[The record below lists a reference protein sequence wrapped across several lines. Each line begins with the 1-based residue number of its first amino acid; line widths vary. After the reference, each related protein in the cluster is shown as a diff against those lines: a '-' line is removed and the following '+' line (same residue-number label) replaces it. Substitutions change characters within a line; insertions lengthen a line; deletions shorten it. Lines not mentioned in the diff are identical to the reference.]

1 VNRRLPLALSLVLVV
16 ALAGPPA
23 GANEAHSSYHDR
35 VTGHDGTQL
44 AVTVYRPAGASPDN
58 PVPMILHS
66 HGWGGSRTS
75 AAGAF
80 RAELDRGYGVLSF
93 DQRGFGQTGGRAG
106 VQNPDNEGRDVI
118 SIIDYVAG
126 LDWVAKDTTTTSAS
140 PGRAPAQARAA
151 RTTTAVD
158 PDNPVVFA
166 MGGSYGG
173 GYQLVGAL
181 TEVRETGATRFNGL
195 APEITWYDLP
205 ESLAPQG
212 VARSAWLAV
221 LYAGGANAHE
231 DDVHVAF
238 QYGMATGQ
246 WPDGSIPGVPN
257 LDAKFHRNGPVAF
270 VEEGLQLDVPTLIGQ
285 GSNDNLFNL
294 NEGWKN
300 FERTLTDEARER
312 SIFIGYNGGHA
323 LPNVAPIG
331 YPFDFQLGSSSS
343 ACTPDGFGAMRLDFF
358 DAIRAGDNPRELV
371 GGHPYSLM
379 TADGD
384 CVQTDSLEHHTT
396 MTAGVDAQVT
406 TGTATTTGAGAPQ
419 HLELAQGPLT
429 VAGVPLLTADVSTI
443 GADQRVFLALSAGPN
458 PAQARVI
465 HNNMMPLR
473 ELLPVVQAERTVELP
488 GMAAD
493 IPGGQN
499 LYLTISP
506 VSDMSFGH
514 GSVRTPGVTTLE
526 NIRVEVPVL
535 ER

>member
-1 VNRRLPLALSLVLVV
+1 VSRRLLPVLLPLV
-16 ALAGPPA
+16 ALILAGLPA
-23 GANEAHSSYHDR
+23 AANEAHSRYDDR

-44 AVTVYRPAGASPDN
+44 AVTVYRPAGASADN

-75 AAGAF
+75 STGAF

-118 SIIDYVAG
+118 SIIDYVAN
-126 LDWVAKDTTTTSAS
+126 LDWVAKDTTTATTT
-140 PGRAPAQARAA
+140 PGNAPAKSRAV

-158 PDNPVVFA
+158 PANPVVFA

-181 TEVRETGATRFNGL
+181 TEIREKGYTRFNAL
-195 APEITWYDLP
+195 APEIAWYDLP
-205 ESLAPQG
+205 EALAPQG

-221 LYAGGANAHE
+221 LYAAGANAHE
-231 DDVHVAF
+231 DDVHAAF
-238 QYGMATGQ
+238 HYGVATGQ
-246 WPDGSIPGVPN
+246 WPDGSVPGVPD

-270 VEEGLQLDVPTLIGQ
+270 VEEGLHLDVPTLIGQ

-312 SIFIGYNGGHA
+312 SVFIGYNGGHA
-323 LPNVAPIG
+323 LPNVLPAG
-331 YPFDFQLGSSSS
+331 YPFELQLGGNASV
-343 ACTPDGFGAMRLDFF
+343 CTPGGFGDLRLAFF
-358 DAIRAGDNPRELV
+358 DAVLAGENPRTLV
-371 GGHPYSLM
+371 GGKAYSLM

-384 CVQTDSLEHHTT
+384 CVQVDSLDDYTT
-396 MTAGVDAQVT
+396 MTTGHDAQVT
-406 TGTATTTGAGAPQ
+406 TGTGTTTGVGAPQ

-429 VAGVPLLTADVSTI
+429 VAGVPQLTADVTTL
-443 GADQRVFLALSAGPN
+443 GADQRVFFALSVGPD
-458 PAQARVI
+458 PLRARVI

-473 ELLPVVQAERTVELP
+473 ELLPIVQTERTVELP

-493 IPGGQN
+493 IPAGQN
-499 LYLTISP
+499 LYLTVSP

-514 GSVRTPGVTTLE
+514 GSIRTPGAVTLE
-526 NIRVEVPVL
+526 DIRVDVPVVSP
-535 ER
+535 

>member
-1 VNRRLPLALSLVLVV
+1 VSSRLLPLLVLLV
-16 ALAGPPA
+16 ALVLAGLPVA
-23 GANEAHSSYHDR
+23 ADEAHSVYDDR
-35 VTGHDGTQL
+35 VTGHDGTQI
-44 AVTVYRPAGASPDN
+44 AITVYRPAGASADH

-75 AAGAF
+75 SPGAF
-80 RAELDRGYGVLSF
+80 SAELDRGYGVLSF

-118 SIIDYVAG
+118 SIIDYVAD
-126 LDWVAKDTTTTSAS
+126 LDWVAKDSGALAR
-140 PGRAPAQARAA
+140 GKAPRQSRGQ
-151 RTTTAVD
+151 RTTVD
-158 PDNPVVFA
+158 GDDPVLFA

-181 TEVRETGATRFNGL
+181 TEIREKGATRFNAL

-221 LYAGGANAHE
+221 LYAAGANAHE

-238 QYGMATGQ
+238 HYGVATGQ
-246 WPDGSIPGVPN
+246 WPDGSVPGVPN

-270 VEEGLQLDVPTLIGQ
+270 VEEGLHLDVPTLIGQ

-312 SIFIGYNGGHA
+312 SVFIGYNGGHA
-323 LPNVAPIG
+323 LPNVLPPG
-331 YPFDFQLGSSSS
+331 YPFDLQLGGNAS
-343 ACTPDGFGAMRLDFF
+343 ACTPDGFGDLRLAFF
-358 DAIRAGDNPRELV
+358 DAVLAGENPRDLV
-371 GGHPYSLM
+371 GGRAYSLM

-384 CVQTDSLEHHTT
+384 CVQTDSLDDYTT
-396 MTAGVDAQVT
+396 MTTGHDAQVT

-419 HLELAQGPLT
+419 HLELAQGPLA
-429 VAGVPLLTADVSTI
+429 VAGVPQLTADVTTL
-443 GADQRVFLALSAGPN
+443 GADQRVFLALSVGPD
-458 PAQARVI
+458 PLRARVI

-473 ELLPVVQAERTVELP
+473 ELLPIVQTERTVELP

-493 IPGGQN
+493 IPEGEN
-499 LYLTISP
+499 LYLTVSP

-514 GSVRTPGVTTLE
+514 GSLRTPGAVTLE
-526 NIRVEVPVL
+526 DIRVDVPVL
-535 ER
+535 SP